1 MASPKKTADY
11 FAKDPALVEKLV
23 RKNTVYRGRMVNFN
37 VDDILLPDGG
47 LATREYMD
55 HPGAV
60 GVLPFLDQKTIVLV
74 RQYRYPVGEVTL
86 EMPAGKLDKGEKP
99 LPCVRRELAEE
110 TGYTAKRV
118 VPLIDYWPT
127 SAFAN
132 EVLHLYVATGLTPG
146 RHHPDE
152 DEFIEPVVL
161 PFKEAL
167 ELVRKGKIRDSKT
180 IIGLLVAATWRRW

>member
-1 MASPKKTADY
+1 MATAKKSKDY

-37 VDDILLPDGG
+37 VDEIILPDGG
-47 LATREYMD
+47 RATREYMD

-60 GVLPFLDQKTIVLV
+60 GVLPFLDKDTIVLV

-99 LPCVRRELAEE
+99 LPCVRRELEEE
-110 TGYTAKRV
+110 TGYTARRI
-118 VPLIDYWPT
+118 VPLMEYWPT
-127 SAFAN
+127 AAFAN
-132 EVLHLYVATGLTPG
+132 EVLHLYVATELTPG

-167 ELVRKGKIRDSKT
+167 ELVRTGKIRDSKT
-180 IIGLLVAATWRRW
+180 IIGLLTAATWRRR